1 MLPLVISVPLASR
14 EDEKEA
20 LICSISYFKRGGTQ
34 MNRSRSRRVHLYRV
48 DPTRKLALL
57 RKYLPPISSW
67 RILSRVK
74 DGCVN

>member
-14 EDEKEA
+14 EDEKEP

-34 MNRSRSRRVHLYRV
+34 MNRSRSRHPYRV
-48 DPTRKLALL
+48 DPTRKLVLL

-67 RILSRVK
+67 RILSCVK